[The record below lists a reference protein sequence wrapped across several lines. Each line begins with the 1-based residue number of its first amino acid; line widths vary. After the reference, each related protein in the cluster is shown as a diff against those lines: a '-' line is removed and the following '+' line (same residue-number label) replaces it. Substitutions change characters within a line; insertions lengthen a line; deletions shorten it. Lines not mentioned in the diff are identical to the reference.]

1 MKHQRRTVN
10 RTWHMGKL
18 TLDMKRAL
26 LLLHK
31 DGRLIQ
37 EPTGWR
43 SRVSNLHV
51 KMTTVAALFDR
62 YLVIVCYGSDLP
74 RRHIAR
80 LSDTGLMVAAQLAAE
95 CAHADPFKSE
105 TSATRHLSEDS
116 DRFIAQVT
124 A

>member
-18 TLDMKRAL
+18 TADMKRAL
-26 LLLHK
+26 LLIHK

-43 SRVSNLHV
+43 SRLSQTHV

-62 YLVIVCYGSDLP
+62 YLIIVCYGADLR

-80 LSDTGLMVAAQLAAE
+80 LSDIGAMVASQLAAE
-95 CAHADPFKSE
+95 FGDDDPFKSQA
-105 TSATRHLSEDS
+105 SATRHLSEKS
-116 DRFIAQVT
+116 ARFIAEVT